1 MLLQGQLG
9 IRKSHNG
16 FEEVLIGSLEFSR
29 SYSSLIFFFP
39 SIRCKTKQIIEYL
52 VREPLQ
58 LTYFNLCVIAYI
70 PRCVFPFY
78 LLLFKKC
85 KCLPAPHR
93 IFLSWG
99 VEGPSLKKRGFSCR
113 QLCPSPTRDA
123 NPNGTFVRSAC
134 LNKLISMCETERCC

>member
-16 FEEVLIGSLEFSR
+16 FEEVLIGSLEFFCPC
-29 SYSSLIFFFP
+29 SSQLFP
-39 SIRCKTKQIIEYL
+39 SIGCEMKQIIECL
-52 VREPLQ
+52 VCERLQ
-58 LTYFNLCVIAYI
+58 LTYFNLGVTAHI

-85 KCLPAPHR
+85 TCLPAPHR

-99 VEGPSLKKRGFSCR
+99 VEGPSLKKSGCSCR
-113 QLCPSPTRDA
+113 HLRPSPAGDA